1 MAPRRILI
9 FNIGFWLLAA
19 LVLFLNAWPIPEHHM
34 AVAVTRSIY
43 FVVVGLMVTS
53 ALTLVYNGEWFQ
65 RSAKRLMWVV
75 IFSGSS
81 ALLTALIVNPL
92 TYLLSGVNI
101 HTVPQKMFSTGTL
114 YFALFYFVWSALYF
128 QLRGQSIFHGESP
141 APQQSGLV
149 FKVEKMG
156 QKRLLQDRDICCV
169 NASGDYV
176 ELVTAANSYLQKETM
191 AQLERQLDKD
201 RFKRVHRST
210 IINAEKIESVVQKPG
225 GAFEIK
231 LEGGHTV
238 LSSRS
243 YKAVVES
250 ILPQA

>member
-1 MAPRRILI
+1 
-9 FNIGFWLLAA
+9 
-19 LVLFLNAWPIPEHHM
+19 
-34 AVAVTRSIY
+34 
-43 FVVVGLMVTS
+43 
-53 ALTLVYNGEWFQ
+53 
-65 RSAKRLMWVV
+65 
-75 IFSGSS
+75 
-81 ALLTALIVNPL
+81 
-92 TYLLSGVNI
+92 
-101 HTVPQKMFSTGTL
+101 
-114 YFALFYFVWSALYF
+114 
-128 QLRGQSIFHGESP
+128 
-141 APQQSGLV
+141 
-149 FKVEKMG
+149 MG

-176 ELVTAANSYLQKETM
+176 ELVTAANTYLQKETM

>member
-1 MAPRRILI
+1 
-9 FNIGFWLLAA
+9 
-19 LVLFLNAWPIPEHHM
+19 
-34 AVAVTRSIY
+34 
-43 FVVVGLMVTS
+43 
-53 ALTLVYNGEWFQ
+53 
-65 RSAKRLMWVV
+65 
-75 IFSGSS
+75 
-81 ALLTALIVNPL
+81 
-92 TYLLSGVNI
+92 
-101 HTVPQKMFSTGTL
+101 
-114 YFALFYFVWSALYF
+114 
-128 QLRGQSIFHGESP
+128 LRGQSIFHGEIP
-141 APQQSGLV
+141 AAPQQSGLV

-176 ELVTAANSYLQKETM
+176 ELVTAANTYLQKETM
-191 AQLERQLDKD
+191 AQLERQLDKE

>member
-1 MAPRRILI
+1 MTPRRIMI
-9 FNIGFWLLAA
+9 FNIGFWLTAA
-19 LVLFLNAWPIPEHHM
+19 LVLFLNALDRAQGHVH
-34 AVAVTRSIY
+34 VAITRYIY
-43 FVVVGLMVTS
+43 FFVIGLLVTS
-53 ALTLVYNGEWFQ
+53 ALTLIYNGEWFQ
-65 RSAKRLMWVV
+65 QSKKRLMWVV
-75 IFSGSS
+75 VFSGFS
-81 ALLTALIVNPL
+81 AVLTALILNPL
-92 TYLLSGVNI
+92 TYLMIGANI
-101 HTVPQKMFSTGTL
+101 RTVPYEIFSTGTL

-128 QLRGQSIFHGESP
+128 QLRGQSIFHGDSP
-141 APQQSGLV
+141 APQQPGLV

-176 ELVTAANSYLQKETM
+176 ELVTAANTYLQKETM
-191 AQLERQLDKD
+191 VQLERRLDMD

-210 IINAEKIESVVQKPG
+210 IINADKIESVVQKPG
-225 GAFEIK
+225 GAFEIT

-243 YKAVVES
+243 YKAVVDS